1 GGRAPHLRRQMQPHE
16 KLADRVQPDPALQPE
31 RIERRNDQA
40 CQPLPAFDRFPQPRL
55 RVVSAALHSLGKTM
69 HTAFRKPCLA
79 GNPSHTLRAMVTQTL
94 ENPDAFGPKSHVG
107 RFSEGGLN
115 SWRNSVPQRT

>member
-1 GGRAPHLRRQMQPHE
+1 MQPHE
-16 KLADRVQPDPALQPE
+16 TLADSVEPDPALEPE
-31 RIERRNDQA
+31 RIQRGDDQA
-40 CQPLPAFDRFPQPRL
+40 RQPLPAVGGFPEPGFRMAVATLHRL
-55 RVVSAALHSLGKTM
+55 GETM
-69 HTAFRKPCLA
+69 HTAFRKPGLPSY
-79 GNPSHTLRAMVTQTL
+79 PSHTLRAMVTKML